1 MNLEEEAKH
10 ANELLAG
17 KVVEKVWR
25 HRPGEIVIQFRDG
38 SRLIADINGGALEV
52 SITEGDDG

>member
-10 ANELLAG
+10 ATELLAG

-25 HRPGEIVIQFRDG
+25 HRPGEIAIQFSDG
-38 SRLIADINGGALEV
+38 SRLIADINASALEV